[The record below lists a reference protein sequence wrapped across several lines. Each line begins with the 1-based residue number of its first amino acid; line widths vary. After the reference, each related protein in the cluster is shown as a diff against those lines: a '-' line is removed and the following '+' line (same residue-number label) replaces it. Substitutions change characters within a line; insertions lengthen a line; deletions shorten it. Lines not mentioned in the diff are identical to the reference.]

1 MNTLGIIIIIAMS
14 AEFALNLIINVLN
27 LMNSSKPVP
36 EEINDIFDTDEY
48 HKSQQYTR
56 HKTFLELITGGFMLI
71 ITWVF
76 WLTGGFNY
84 LDLLLREITTQPI
97 LLGLIYCLSLLI
109 GSTLISLPFN
119 IFGTFVTE
127 QKFGF
132 NQTTVKTFIGDQ
144 IKSLLLTVVLFGLLL
159 SIVLAIFEYSN
170 YAWLVCWIA
179 VTIFTISITFI
190 APAWIMPLF
199 NKFTPLEK
207 SGLRTKIEDYAANV
221 NFKFKNIF
229 IIDGSKRS
237 SHSNAFFTGF
247 GSTKRIALFDTLVK
261 EHSEN
266 EILAILGHEIGHY
279 KLKHIHMSTFI
290 GIITTGIIFFM
301 LSIVIELDTL
311 YQAFGMD
318 YQSVYS
324 GLIFFS
330 FLYTPVQLILSILGQ
345 YISRRNEHSA
355 DRWACENGQDGN
367 TLISALKKLSAHN
380 LSNLTPH
387 PAYVF
392 FNYSHPP
399 IKQRIELIQNLK

>member
-1 MNTLGIIIIIAMS
+1 MNTLGIIILIAMA
-14 AEFALNLIINVLN
+14 AEFVLN
-27 LMNSSKPVP
+27 LLLNILNLVNSKKPVP
-36 EEINDIFDTDEY
+36 EELNDIFDAEEY
-48 HKSQQYTR
+48 TKSQQYTR
-56 HKTFLELITGGFMLI
+56 HKTLLELVTGGFMLM

-84 LDLLLREITTQPI
+84 LDLLLRELTTQPI
-97 LLGLIYCLSLLI
+97 LLGLIYCLTLLVA
-109 GSTLISLPFN
+109 STLISLPFS
-119 IFGTFVTE
+119 IFATFVTE

-132 NQTTVKTFIGDQ
+132 NKTTVKTFVGDQ
-144 IKSLLLTVVLFGLLL
+144 IKSLMLTVILFGLLL
-159 SIVLAIFEYSN
+159 SIVLVIFEYSS
-170 YAWLVCWIA
+170 YAWLVCWLA

-199 NKFTPLEK
+199 NKFTPLENSK
-207 SGLRTKIEDYAANV
+207 LRTRIENYAANV

-247 GSTKRIALFDTLVK
+247 GSTKRIALFDTLIK
-261 EHSEN
+261 EHSDD

-290 GIITTGIIFFM
+290 GIITTGIIFFI
-301 LSIVIELDTL
+301 LSIVIKLDTL
-311 YQAFGMD
+311 YEAFGMD
-318 YQSVYS
+318 YQSIYS

-330 FLYTPVQLILSILGQ
+330 FLYTTVQLLLSILGQ
-345 YISRRNEHSA
+345 YISRKNEHSA
-355 DRWACENGQDGN
+355 DKWACTNGQDGEV
-367 TLISALKKLSAHN
+367 LISALKKLSAHN

-399 IKQRIELIQNLK
+399 IKQRIELIHNLK

>member
-1 MNTLGIIIIIAMS
+1 MNTLGIIILIAMA
-14 AEFALNLIINVLN
+14 AEFVLN
-27 LMNSSKPVP
+27 LLLNILNLVNSKKPVP
-36 EEINDIFDTDEY
+36 EELNDIFDAEEY
-48 HKSQQYTR
+48 TKSQQYTR
-56 HKTFLELITGGFMLI
+56 HKTRLELVTGGFMLM

-84 LDLLLREITTQPI
+84 LDLLLRELTTQPI
-97 LLGLIYCLSLLI
+97 LLGLIYCLTLLVA
-109 GSTLISLPFN
+109 STLISLPFS
-119 IFGTFVTE
+119 IFATFVTE

-132 NQTTVKTFIGDQ
+132 NKTTVKTFVGDQ
-144 IKSLLLTVVLFGLLL
+144 IKSLMLTVILFGLLL
-159 SIVLAIFEYSN
+159 SIVLVIFEYSS
-170 YAWLVCWIA
+170 YAWLVCWLA

-199 NKFTPLEK
+199 NKFTPLENSK
-207 SGLRTKIEDYAANV
+207 LRTRIENYAANV

-247 GSTKRIALFDTLVK
+247 GSTKRIALFDTLIK
-261 EHSEN
+261 EHSDD

-290 GIITTGIIFFM
+290 GIITTGIIFFI
-301 LSIVIELDTL
+301 LSIVIKLDTL
-311 YQAFGMD
+311 YEAFGMD
-318 YQSVYS
+318 YQSIYS

-330 FLYTPVQLILSILGQ
+330 FLYTPVQLLLSILGQ
-345 YISRRNEHSA
+345 YISRKNEHSA
-355 DRWACENGQDGN
+355 DKWACTNGQDGEV
-367 TLISALKKLSAHN
+367 LISALKKLSAHN

-399 IKQRIELIQNLK
+399 IKQRIELIHNLK

>member
-1 MNTLGIIIIIAMS
+1 MNTLGIIIIIAMA
-14 AEFALNLIINVLN
+14 AEFILNLVVNFLN

-36 EEINDIFDTDEY
+36 EELNDIFDLDEY
-48 HKSQQYTR
+48 NKSQQYTR
-56 HKTFLELITGGFMLI
+56 HKTFLELITGSFMLMV
-71 ITWVF
+71 TWVF

-84 LDLLLREITTQPI
+84 LDLFLRDITTQPI

-109 GSTLISLPFN
+109 ASTLISLPFN
-119 IFGTFVTE
+119 IFSTFVTE

-132 NQTTVKTFIGDQ
+132 NQTTIKTFVGDQ
-144 IKSLLLTVVLFGLLL
+144 IKSLLLTIVLFGLLL
-159 SIVLAIFEYSN
+159 SIVLVIFEYSS
-170 YAWLVCWIA
+170 YAWLVCWLA

-199 NKFTPLEK
+199 NKFIPLEK
-207 SGLRTKIEDYAANV
+207 SELRTKIEDYAAKV

-247 GSTKRIALFDTLVK
+247 GSTKRIALFDTLVE

-290 GIITTGIIFFM
+290 GIITTGIIFFI
-301 LSIVIELDTL
+301 LSIVIELNTL
-311 YQAFGMD
+311 YEAFGMD
-318 YQSVYS
+318 HQSIYS

-330 FLYTPVQLILSILGQ
+330 FLYTPVQLLLSILGQ

-355 DRWACENGQDGN
+355 DRWACNNGQDKN
-367 TLISALKKLSAHN
+367 TLISALKKLSTHN

-399 IKQRIELIQNLK
+399 IKKRIELIRNLK

>member
-1 MNTLGIIIIIAMS
+1 MNTLGIIIIIAMA
-14 AEFALNLIINVLN
+14 AEFILNLVVNFLN

-36 EEINDIFDTDEY
+36 EELNDIFDLDEY
-48 HKSQQYTR
+48 NKSQQYTR
-56 HKTFLELITGGFMLI
+56 HKTFLELITGSFMLMV
-71 ITWVF
+71 TWVF

-84 LDLLLREITTQPI
+84 LDLFLRDITTQPI

-109 GSTLISLPFN
+109 ASTLISLPFN
-119 IFGTFVTE
+119 IFSTFVTE

-132 NQTTVKTFIGDQ
+132 NQTTIKTFVGDQ
-144 IKSLLLTVVLFGLLL
+144 IKSLLLTIVLFGLLL
-159 SIVLAIFEYSN
+159 SIVLVIFEYSS
-170 YAWLVCWIA
+170 YAWLVCWLA

-199 NKFTPLEK
+199 NKFIPLEK
-207 SGLRTKIEDYAANV
+207 SELRTKIEDYAAKV

-247 GSTKRIALFDTLVK
+247 GSTKRIALFDTLVE

-290 GIITTGIIFFM
+290 GIITTGIIFFI
-301 LSIVIELDTL
+301 LSIVIELNTL
-311 YQAFGMD
+311 YEAFGMD
-318 YQSVYS
+318 HQSIYS

-330 FLYTPVQLILSILGQ
+330 FLYTPVQLLLSILGQ

-355 DRWACENGQDGN
+355 DRWACNNGQDGN
-367 TLISALKKLSAHN
+367 TLISALKKLSTHN

-392 FNYSHPP
+392 FNYSHPS
-399 IKQRIELIQNLK
+399 IKKRIELIRNLK

>member
-1 MNTLGIIIIIAMS
+1 MNTLGIIILIAMA
-14 AEFALNLIINVLN
+14 AEFVLN
-27 LMNSSKPVP
+27 LLLNILNLVNSKKPVP
-36 EEINDIFDTDEY
+36 EELNDIFDAEEY
-48 HKSQQYTR
+48 TKSQQYTR
-56 HKTFLELITGGFMLI
+56 HKTRLELVTGGFMLM

-84 LDLLLREITTQPI
+84 LDLLLRELTTQPI
-97 LLGLIYCLSLLI
+97 LLGLIYCLTLLVA
-109 GSTLISLPFN
+109 STLISLPFS
-119 IFGTFVTE
+119 IFATFVTE

-132 NQTTVKTFIGDQ
+132 NKTTVKTFVGDQ
-144 IKSLLLTVVLFGLLL
+144 IKSLMLTVILFGLLL
-159 SIVLAIFEYSN
+159 SIVLVIFEYSS
-170 YAWLVCWIA
+170 YAWLVCWLA

-199 NKFTPLEK
+199 NKFTPLEN
-207 SGLRTKIEDYAANV
+207 SELRTRIENYAANV

-247 GSTKRIALFDTLVK
+247 GSTKRIALFDTLIK
-261 EHSEN
+261 EHSDD

-290 GIITTGIIFFM
+290 GIITTGIIFFI
-301 LSIVIELDTL
+301 LSIVIKLDTL
-311 YQAFGMD
+311 YEAFGMD
-318 YQSVYS
+318 YQSIYS

-330 FLYTPVQLILSILGQ
+330 FLYTPVQLLLSILGQ
-345 YISRRNEHSA
+345 YISRKNEHSA
-355 DRWACENGQDGN
+355 DKWACTNGQDGEV
-367 TLISALKKLSAHN
+367 LISALKKLSAHN

-399 IKQRIELIQNLK
+399 IKQRIELIHNLK

>member
-1 MNTLGIIIIIAMS
+1 MNTLGIIILIAMA
-14 AEFALNLIINVLN
+14 AEFVLN
-27 LMNSSKPVP
+27 LLLNILNLVNSKKPVP
-36 EEINDIFDTDEY
+36 EELNDIFDAEEY
-48 HKSQQYTR
+48 TKSQQYTR
-56 HKTFLELITGGFMLI
+56 HKTRLELVTGGFMLM

-84 LDLLLREITTQPI
+84 LDLLLRELTTQPI
-97 LLGLIYCLSLLI
+97 LLGLIYCLTLLVA
-109 GSTLISLPFN
+109 STLISLPFS
-119 IFGTFVTE
+119 IFATFVTE

-132 NQTTVKTFIGDQ
+132 NKTTVKTFVGDQ
-144 IKSLLLTVVLFGLLL
+144 IKSLMLTVILFGLLL
-159 SIVLAIFEYSN
+159 SIVLVIFEYSS
-170 YAWLVCWIA
+170 YAWLVCWLA

-190 APAWIMPLF
+190 APAWIMPIF
-199 NKFTPLEK
+199 NKFTPLEN
-207 SGLRTKIEDYAANV
+207 SELRTRIENYAANV

-247 GSTKRIALFDTLVK
+247 GSTKRIALFDTLIK
-261 EHSEN
+261 EHSDD

-290 GIITTGIIFFM
+290 GIITTGIIFFI
-301 LSIVIELDTL
+301 LSIVIKLDTL
-311 YQAFGMD
+311 YEAFGMD
-318 YQSVYS
+318 YQSIYS

-330 FLYTPVQLILSILGQ
+330 FLYTPVQLLLSILGQ
-345 YISRRNEHSA
+345 YISRKNEHSA
-355 DRWACENGQDGN
+355 DKWACTNGQDGEV
-367 TLISALKKLSAHN
+367 LISALKKLSAHN

-399 IKQRIELIQNLK
+399 IKQRIELIHNLK

>member
-1 MNTLGIIIIIAMS
+1 MNTLGIIIIIAMA
-14 AEFALNLIINVLN
+14 AEFILNLVVNFLN

-36 EEINDIFDTDEY
+36 EELNDIFDLDEY
-48 HKSQQYTR
+48 NKSQQYTR
-56 HKTFLELITGGFMLI
+56 HKTFLELITGSFMLMV
-71 ITWVF
+71 TWVF

-84 LDLLLREITTQPI
+84 LDLFLRDITTQPI

-109 GSTLISLPFN
+109 ASTLISLPFN
-119 IFGTFVTE
+119 IFSTFVTE

-132 NQTTVKTFIGDQ
+132 NQTTIKTFVGDQ
-144 IKSLLLTVVLFGLLL
+144 IKSLLLTIVLFGLLL
-159 SIVLAIFEYSN
+159 SIVLVIFEYSS
-170 YAWLVCWIA
+170 YAWLVCWLA

-199 NKFTPLEK
+199 NKFIPLEK
-207 SGLRTKIEDYAANV
+207 SELRTKIEDYAAKV

-247 GSTKRIALFDTLVK
+247 GSTKRIALFDTLVE

-290 GIITTGIIFFM
+290 GIITTGIIFFI
-301 LSIVIELDTL
+301 LSIVIELNTL
-311 YQAFGMD
+311 YEAFGMD
-318 YQSVYS
+318 HQSIYS

-330 FLYTPVQLILSILGQ
+330 FLYTPVQLLLSILGQ

-355 DRWACENGQDGN
+355 DRWACNNGQDGN

-399 IKQRIELIQNLK
+399 IKQRIELIRNLK

>member
-1 MNTLGIIIIIAMS
+1 MNTLGIIILIAMA
-14 AEFALNLIINVLN
+14 AEFVLN
-27 LMNSSKPVP
+27 LLLNILNLVNSKKPVP
-36 EEINDIFDTDEY
+36 EELNDIFDAEEY
-48 HKSQQYTR
+48 TKSQQYTR
-56 HKTFLELITGGFMLI
+56 HKTRLELVTGGFMLM

-84 LDLLLREITTQPI
+84 LDLLLRELTTQPI
-97 LLGLIYCLSLLI
+97 LLGLIYCLTLLVA
-109 GSTLISLPFN
+109 STLISLPFS
-119 IFGTFVTE
+119 IFATFVTE

-132 NQTTVKTFIGDQ
+132 NKTTVKTFVGDQ
-144 IKSLLLTVVLFGLLL
+144 IKSLMLTVILFGLLL
-159 SIVLAIFEYSN
+159 SIVLVIFEYSS
-170 YAWLVCWIA
+170 YAWLVCWLA

-199 NKFTPLEK
+199 NKFTPLENSK
-207 SGLRTKIEDYAANV
+207 LRTRIENYAANV

-247 GSTKRIALFDTLVK
+247 GSTKRIALFDTLIK
-261 EHSEN
+261 EHSDD

-290 GIITTGIIFFM
+290 GIITTGIIFFI
-301 LSIVIELDTL
+301 LSIVIKLDTL
-311 YQAFGMD
+311 YEAFGMD
-318 YQSVYS
+318 YQSIYS

-330 FLYTPVQLILSILGQ
+330 FLYTPVQLLLSILGQ
-345 YISRRNEHSA
+345 YISRKNEHSA
-355 DRWACENGQDGN
+355 DKWACTNGQDGEV
-367 TLISALKKLSAHN
+367 LISALKKLSAHN

-392 FNYSHPP
+392 FNYRHPP
-399 IKQRIELIQNLK
+399 IKQRIELIYNLN

>member
-1 MNTLGIIIIIAMS
+1 MNTLGIIIIIAMA
-14 AEFALNLIINVLN
+14 AEFILNLVVNYLN

-36 EEINDIFDTDEY
+36 EDLNDIFDIDEY
-48 HKSQQYTR
+48 NKSQRYTR
-56 HKTFLELITGGFMLI
+56 HKTFLELITGSFMLMV
-71 ITWVF
+71 TWIF

-84 LDLLLREITTQPI
+84 LDLFLRDITTQPI
-97 LLGLIYCLSLLI
+97 LLGLFYCFSLLI
-109 GSTLISLPFN
+109 ASTLISLPFN
-119 IFGTFVTE
+119 IFSTFVTE

-132 NQTTVKTFIGDQ
+132 NQTTIKTFIGDQ
-144 IKSLLLTVVLFGLLL
+144 IKGLLLTIVLFGLLL
-159 SIVLAIFEYSN
+159 SIVLVIFEYSS
-170 YAWLVCWIA
+170 YAWLVCWLA
-179 VTIFTISITFI
+179 VTIFTLSITFI

-207 SGLRTKIEDYAANV
+207 SELRTKIEDYAAKV

-247 GSTKRIALFDTLVK
+247 GSTKRIALFDTLVE

-290 GIITTGIIFFM
+290 GIITTGIIFFI
-301 LSIVIELDTL
+301 LSIVIELNTL
-311 YQAFGMD
+311 YEAFGMD
-318 YQSVYS
+318 HQSIYS

-330 FLYTPVQLILSILGQ
+330 FLYTPVQLVLSILGQ
-345 YISRRNEHSA
+345 YISRKNEHAA
-355 DRWACENGQDGN
+355 DRWACNNGQDGT

-399 IKQRIELIQNLK
+399 IKQRIELIRNLK